1 MLIDPRPS
9 TSHMDIHNSVL
20 YMKEKGR
27 KGSEQVDGAAEVK
40 GQNEVSKLD
49 KITVSN
55 EKPGCSSGNAECF
68 L

>member
-1 MLIDPRPS
+1 
-9 TSHMDIHNSVL
+9 
-20 YMKEKGR
+20 MKEKGR

-55 EKPGCSSGNAECF
+55 EKPGCSSGNTECF